1 MKFLLV
7 NFIVLIPLL
16 MTHKTGVVLFLA
28 LLGMAPGTV
37 IHLHTIRELLVPIET
52 GNAFSPDIDTVTG

>member
-1 MKFLLV
+1 
-7 NFIVLIPLL
+7 
-16 MTHKTGVVLFLA
+16 MTHKTGVVLFLV

-52 GNAFSPDIDTVTG
+52 GNPFSPDIHAVTGQPVLHI